1 MIHCSFICSIFHS
14 TCGGLTM
21 AGCQMPTQQHSRSL
35 SSTVQWE
42 ENKMKRLIGQDK
54 DREMVYRL
62 LAWAK
67 QAQGKLFVAN

>member
-1 MIHCSFICSIFHS
+1 
-14 TCGGLTM
+14 M